1 MGFIDLGAFAIQFV
15 NLLVIIYVL
24 NRFLFRPYLAY
35 IDREAADRA
44 RFESSVS
51 DADKLVREAHAE
63 AESLRLK
70 ARDEAASIRRDGEEL
85 AKREASEIVARAK
98 ADAESVRTK
107 AVADLAA
114 DRSKMEQD
122 LEREAIKFALDVN
135 ARLFARSE
143 AHTDFITK
151 QCQAK

>member
-1 MGFIDLGAFAIQFV
+1 MGFVDLGAFAIQFV

-24 NRFLFRPYLAY
+24 NRFLFKPYLAY
-35 IDREAADRA
+35 IDREAAERA
-44 RFESSVS
+44 KLESSVA
-51 DADKLVREAHAE
+51 DADKLVREAKEE

-70 ARDEAASIRRDGEEL
+70 ARDEAAAIRRDGEEL

-98 ADAESVRTK
+98 TDADSVRAK
-107 AVADLAA
+107 AVADLAS
-114 DRSKMEQD
+114 DRTKMEQE
-122 LEREAIKFALDVN
+122 LEKASVKLALDVN

-143 AHTDFITK
+143 AHIDFITK